1 MEHLGKFASSKL
13 LITDKMPQ
21 NFLYLG
27 LISVAFP
34 DAKVIHVRRDPAATC
49 WSNFKHYFTS
59 DGLGYSYN
67 LKDTV
72 AYYSLY
78 QELMNFW
85 EKSFGDRIYH
95 LDYEL
100 LTINQEEETKRLIKH
115 LNLDWEQRCLEPQ
128 NNKRIVK
135 TSSNAQVTE
144 KVYRGSSKEWEKFKP
159 FLADSFHVFFDI

>member
-1 MEHLGKFASSKL
+1 MLRFGDSIARLQEFNSSNLTKLRQKYIEHLGKFASSEL

-78 QELMNFW
+78 Q
-85 EKSFGDRIYH
+85 RA
-95 LDYEL
+95 YE
-100 LTINQEEETKRLIKH
+100 
-115 LNLDWEQRCLEPQ
+115 
-128 NNKRIVK
+128 
-135 TSSNAQVTE
+135 
-144 KVYRGSSKEWEKFKP
+144 
-159 FLADSFHVFFDI
+159 FLGEILWR